1 MVGGGL
7 DLAVVNLPV
16 EDPEIDTSLL
26 FTEELVLL
34 ATAASP
40 LYGRTEVSFSELSGH
55 PLVLPP
61 PGTALRRDLDAEA
74 RRAGVTLRPQ
84 AEIDGVRLMASLAFE
99 GYGSTIVPTTAVP
112 GWLKG
117 DFSRIPI
124 TDLALR
130 QVGLARRRRAMLS
143 ASGAR
148 GRRRAAGGHRGQGS
162 EAARRSGPGHAEQR
176 RPVGPSAVACRLM
189 AQASVALRAQAPGAV
204 RAVVEHIDG
213 RPVVVARMDASER
226 RGALSSTAS
235 ATLAEAARAA
245 KDQRIPLVASIAS
258 SGADIMEGMAALH
271 GWGQAARA
279 IADCSGIVPVIIVL
293 DGPAVSGPALLIGL
307 ADFVIMTEEAYAF
320 VSGPSMVAEFT
331 GVTIDNGELG
341 GATIHAAPQRG
352 GDAGG
357 ARRGRRRT
365 RPSPSSCRTCRRTP
379 TRSRLVS

>member
-1 MVGGGL
+1 M
-7 DLAVVNLPV
+7 VNLPV

-143 ASGAR
+143 ASARAVADVLQEVIGAKGPKQR
-148 GRRRAAGGHRGQGS
+148 GVRVRVTPSNGD
-162 EAARRSGPGHAEQR
+162 RSG
-176 RPVGPSAVACRLM
+176 L
-189 AQASVALRAQAPGAV
+189 
-204 RAVVEHIDG
+204 
-213 RPVVVARMDASER
+213 
-226 RGALSSTAS
+226 
-235 ATLAEAARAA
+235 
-245 KDQRIPLVASIAS
+245 
-258 SGADIMEGMAALH
+258 
-271 GWGQAARA
+271 
-279 IADCSGIVPVIIVL
+279 
-293 DGPAVSGPALLIGL
+293 
-307 ADFVIMTEEAYAF
+307 
-320 VSGPSMVAEFT
+320 
-331 GVTIDNGELG
+331 
-341 GATIHAAPQRG
+341 PQ
-352 GDAGG
+352 
-357 ARRGRRRT
+357 
-365 RPSPSSCRTCRRTP
+365 
-379 TRSRLVS
+379 